1 MLLCDSFS
9 LLKSRDQAVYTGTEE
24 TIQKIQLQES
34 GDADSAAV
42 QTQPKQAVA

>member
-9 LLKSRDQAVYTGTEE
+9 LLKSTDQAVYTGTEE
-24 TIQKIQLQES
+24 TIQKIQLQEP
-34 GDADSAAV
+34 GDAASAAV